1 MVYSDGSFDGSKEV
15 NIQVTLLDESLRSDD
30 CNALG
35 YSGCVSYQSR
45 YGVLEGL
52 AVWVLYGSTSG
63 IMLHYDEGIKL
74 GSTDGE
80 LLGFTLVI
88 DYCCTLGTYKVN
100 YLGIYDG

>member
-52 AVWVLYGSTSG
+52 AV
-63 IMLHYDEGIKL
+63 
-74 GSTDGE
+74 
-80 LLGFTLVI
+80 
-88 DYCCTLGTYKVN
+88 
-100 YLGIYDG
+100 